1 MDRVARREEMQRD
14 LVFSYLMF
22 QIFIYFHILTY
33 HDEAMRWS
41 LRWLMDRVARREEMQ
56 RERGFVIIY
65 TRSYAALR
73 AADLDWIVG
82 PGYSLGRVHSGEKP

>member
-33 HDEAMRWS
+33 HDEAMRLVIEVADGQS
-41 LRWLMDRVARREEMQ
+41 CSARRDAEGG
-56 RERGFVIIY
+56 RRGGFVII
-65 TRSYAALR
+65 
-73 AADLDWIVG
+73 
-82 PGYSLGRVHSGEKP
+82 

>member
-1 MDRVARREEMQRD
+1 MGAKAGVDRKVQQSPI
-14 LVFSYLMF
+14 LV
-22 QIFIYFHILTY
+22 T
-33 HDEAMRWS
+33 
-41 LRWLMDRVARREEMQ
+41 
-56 RERGFVIIY
+56 VIIVHKHCHAHHVITVIFVV

>member
-56 RERGFVIIY
+56 RDGGEE
-65 TRSYAALR
+65 
-73 AADLDWIVG
+73 DL
-82 PGYSLGRVHSGEKP
+82 